1 MLNKLKDIL
10 NTYTTQQL
18 ENMDLWVNS
27 SEGIYAIIVDDENI
41 DLITNDSEIK
51 INDYISKERK

>member
-18 ENMDLWVNS
+18 EDMSLWVNS
-27 SEGIYAIIVDDENI
+27 SDGIYAIIVDDENI
-41 DLITNDSEIK
+41 DLITSDSEIK

>member
-18 ENMDLWVNS
+18 EDMSLWVNS
-27 SEGIYAIIVDDENI
+27 SDGIYAIIVDDENI
-41 DLITNDSEIK
+41 DLITSDSEIK
-51 INDYISKERK
+51 INDYISKEHK